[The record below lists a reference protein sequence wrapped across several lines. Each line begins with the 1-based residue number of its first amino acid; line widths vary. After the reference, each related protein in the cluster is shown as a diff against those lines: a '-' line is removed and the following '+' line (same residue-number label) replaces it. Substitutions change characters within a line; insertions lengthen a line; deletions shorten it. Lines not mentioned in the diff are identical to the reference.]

1 MNENEFCQ
9 SLEESQPS
17 LEESQPS
24 LDEFNKDGMHIY
36 ERTDFEELS
45 SSHGSE
51 ETGDEHDPNSKK
63 DIEEDG
69 VLMRAM
75 YDYVGVEDDDDLS
88 FQEGDVVRFVEYCD
102 GGWVKA
108 LLGDQYGYVPE
119 SYFEP
124 VQ

>member
-1 MNENEFCQ
+1 MNENESCQ

-17 LEESQPS
+17 L
-24 LDEFNKDGMHIY
+24 DEVNTDDTHIY
-36 ERTDFEELS
+36 ERTDREQHS
-45 SSHGSE
+45 SSHASE
-51 ETGDEHDPNSKK
+51 ETGDEHDPNFKR
-63 DIEEDG
+63 DIEEEG

-88 FQEGDVVRFVEYCD
+88 FQGGDVVLFVEYCD